1 MSLLESFLK
10 EELKNREI
18 FDDFLDLRTPLNLK
32 MKGTLFEDNYFKV
45 ISFTYSQEK
54 RDLVRKLLS
63 IVYNKEFIHELFVRD
78 SRTAFSNL
86 DDYIAIRKKFWK
98 IGYLE
103 VECTGDDFREEGHYS
118 LFELQGC
125 DKSKTAKEILQED
138 SEYKEGDLYYIPANL
153 EDGKTYYIIVN
164 TDSIIKN
171 DFSYPFH
178 TFVLVFKDSEYLT
191 SLSSSKKDSDYPKVR
206 DMTFLC
212 LNRCLHNLNNDSE
225 SQQYIEKSKGEVLRL
240 LNPARIIFKD

>member
-1 MSLLESFLK
+1 MSLLESFIK
-10 EELKNREI
+10 SELKNREI

-32 MKGTLFEDNYFKV
+32 MKGTCFEGNYFKI

-54 RDLVRKLLS
+54 RDLVRKLFS
-63 IVYNKEFIHELFVRD
+63 IIYNKEFIRDLYVRD
-78 SRTAFSNL
+78 SRSTFLNL
-86 DDYIAIRKKFWK
+86 DDYIVIRKKF
-98 IGYLE
+98 YRFDNLE
-103 VECTGDDFREEGHYS
+103 LRDDVSFEEGYYS

-164 TDSIIKN
+164 TSDITA
-171 DFSYPFH
+171 DTFSFPFH
-178 TFVLVFKDSEYLT
+178 TFVLVLKDTEDLT
-191 SLSSSKKDSDYPKVR
+191 FFSSSKKDSEYPKVR

-225 SQQYIEKSKGEVLRL
+225 SQQYIEKSKGTLLRL